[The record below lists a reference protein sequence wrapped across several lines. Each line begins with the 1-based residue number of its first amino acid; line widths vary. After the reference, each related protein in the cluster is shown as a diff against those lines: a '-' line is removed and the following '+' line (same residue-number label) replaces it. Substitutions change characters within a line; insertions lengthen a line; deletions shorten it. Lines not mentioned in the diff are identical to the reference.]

1 MLRSRLWIQI
11 AALLAAA
18 ALTGAC
24 VTDGDPGADDP
35 VASRDASRA
44 RAHHSVG
51 AGHLRE
57 GRIGLAIR
65 ELRAAEQLEPEGPLD
80 PARARR
86 GLPPQGPEQ
95 RRRAPP
101 AKALALEP
109 VVPGRAAHALRPLH
123 PDGALRG
130 SHRARAGAGG
140 RSHLPDAVDG
150 AQQQGLRAI
159 QLGRRAEAREA
170 LELALEYHARY
181 WPALL
186 DLAILDAQEGKRSRR
201 WSASSACSDSK
212 PGRSAWPRRTTGW
225 PRSTSRSET
234 EERAV
239 EHLVAASSQRPS
251 GPWGKRSEDYL
262 KRLR

>member
-35 VASRDASRA
+35 VASADASRA

-65 ELRAAEQLEPEGPLD
+65 ELRAAEQLNPRDTWIQLGLAE
-80 PARARR
+80 AYRR
-86 GLPPQGPEQ
+86 KNLNNDAE
-95 RRRAPP
+95 RHLL
-101 AKALALEP
+101 KALALNP
-109 VVPGRAAHALRPLH
+109 SFQDARLTLSGLYIQMGRYPEATEQAQALVDDPTY
-123 PDGALRG
+123 PMPWMALSNKG
-130 SHRARAGAGG
+130 YA
-140 RSHLPDAVDG
+140 LM
-150 AQQQGLRAI
+150 
-159 QLGRRAEAREA
+159 QLGPGAEARES
-170 LELALEYHARY
+170 LELALEYHPRY
-181 WPALL
+181 WRALL
-186 DLAILDAQEGKRSRR
+186 NLAILDAQEGKRIEAMDRFERVLGLDAGPLGMAEANYRMAEIYISL
-201 WSASSACSDSK
+201 
-212 PGRSAWPRRTTGW
+212 GN
-225 PRSTSRSET
+225 

-239 EHLVAASSQRPS
+239 EHLVAAGSQRPS
-251 GPWGKRSEDYL
+251 GPWGKRSEETL